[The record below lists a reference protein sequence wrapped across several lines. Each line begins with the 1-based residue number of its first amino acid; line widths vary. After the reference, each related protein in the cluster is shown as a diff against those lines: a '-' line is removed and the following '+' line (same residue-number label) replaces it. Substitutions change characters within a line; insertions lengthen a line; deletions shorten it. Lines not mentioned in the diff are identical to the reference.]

1 MQRTASYCI
10 ILLFIFSIKIFAVP
24 DTLNTDKYKLG
35 IESLVKKDTAAAVH
49 YFNQSIILH
58 NDAPSYFEL
67 GKLTFSYKP
76 IADVGDAF
84 DHVYEAVELDPQNIE
99 YRLYLA
105 FLREERY
112 YDNRINFL
120 QRGYAI
126 SDYQDIL
133 KMDSTCAGAWANLG
147 RLKAEDFWEYQT
159 SESKL
164 DTNKAI
170 DPTERYAHE
179 GNIEAEQFRIEYE
192 YKKQDY
198 GLLSYSGFVMED
210 FLQAENS
217 LIRAVKFNPVLASAN
232 LDLAKLYY
240 SIKNYGFAITVL
252 ENAVKLDSTNKDY
265 HLYLGLLYYTVNL
278 ITKSE
283 KEFSK
288 AFSLMNKKERD
299 DYTYNSVLMMIEQ
312 RFPYKL
318 ESLPGEQVRD
328 IIKLFWQI
336 YDPLYI
342 TDRNER
348 IVEHYAR
355 IVYANMFLGSR
366 KLKIAGWQ
374 TNRGEVALRYGIPPH
389 VIRYRDDI
397 KLGPKTEV
405 WEYGDKSFAFTDQ
418 FKNNEYEFALEH
430 RSQVPINTFEEIK
443 KLRKEKF
450 QEYHPKFEGP
460 SFNASKSFYQF
471 RSEKNKTD
479 LYVCYSI
486 NLQDSMQSDYYYNGG
501 HSAGLFFFDKNY
513 YKIFENKKSF
523 PFEQKKN
530 KIVNTLHSS
539 AVPDSGFISFEVL
552 RNNDNGVHAF
562 KEKFTVKNYS
572 GSTLMLSD
580 IVLADQISPDS
591 NFVNGFERK
600 DISLLPNPANSFGT
614 NNLPYLYY
622 EVYNLKKGENNLT
635 DFEQE
640 ITIET
645 AEEKSGFEEFL
656 SSVGSIFGLG
666 GADKITLTSN
676 YKTLETDPQIFL
688 QIDMNEYEPG
698 NYKITLLVKD
708 NLGGTETTRTALF
721 YWER

>member
-1 MQRTASYCI
+1 MASYCL
-10 ILLFIFSIKIFAVP
+10 LLFLILPKIIFSFA
-24 DTLNTDKYKLG
+24 DTLYTDKCKLG
-35 IESLVKKDTAAAVH
+35 VETLAKKDTAAAVH
-49 YFNQSIILH
+49 YFNQSIILY

-67 GKLTFSYKP
+67 GKLTYSYKP
-76 IADVGDAF
+76 IADIGTAF

-112 YDNRINFL
+112 YDKRINFL
-120 QRGYAI
+120 QRSYAAT
-126 SDYQDIL
+126 DYQDIL
-133 KMDSTCAGAWANLG
+133 KMDSTCAAAWANLG

-179 GNIEAEQFRIEYE
+179 GDVEAEQFRIEYE

-198 GLLSYSGFVMED
+198 GLLSYSGFVLED

-217 LIRAVKFNPVLASAN
+217 LIRAIKFNPALASSS

-240 SIKNYGFAITVL
+240 SVKNFGFAITVL
-252 ENAVKLDSTNKDY
+252 ENAVKHDSTNKDY
-265 HLYLGLLYYTVNL
+265 HLYLGLFYYSVNL

-288 AFSLMNKKERD
+288 AFLLMNKKERD

-342 TDRNER
+342 TDQNER
-348 IVEHYAR
+348 IVEHYVR
-355 IVYANMFLGSR
+355 MVYANMFLGSR
-366 KLKIAGWQ
+366 KLEIAGWQ
-374 TNRGEVALRYGIPPH
+374 TNRGEVALRYGIPPR

-397 KLGPKTEV
+397 QLGPKTEV

-450 QEYHPKFEGP
+450 QEYHPKFEGH
-460 SFNASKSFYQF
+460 SFNASKNFYQF
-471 RSEKNKTD
+471 RSQKNKTD
-479 LYVCYSI
+479 LYACYSI
-486 NLQDSMQSDYYYNGG
+486 NLQDSLQGDYYFNKG
-501 HSAGLFFFDKNY
+501 HRAGLFFFDKNY
-513 YKIFENKKSF
+513 YKIFESKKSF
-523 PFEQKKN
+523 PFEPGKN
-530 KIVNTLHSS
+530 KIVKTLYSP
-539 AVPDSGFISFEVL
+539 ALPDSGFISFEIL
-552 RNNDNGVHAF
+552 RNNDMGVHAL
-562 KEKFTVKNYS
+562 KEKFTIKNLS
-572 GSTLMLSD
+572 GGTLALSD
-580 IVLADQISPDS
+580 IVLADRLSTDS

-600 DISLLPNPANSFGT
+600 DISLLPNPGNYFGT

-622 EVYNLKKGENNLT
+622 EVYNLKKGEDNLT
-635 DFEQE
+635 NFEQE
-640 ITIET
+640 ITIES

-656 SSVGSIFGLG
+656 SSIGSLFGLG

-676 YKTLETDPQIFL
+676 YQTFETDPQIFL
-688 QIDMNEYEPG
+688 QIDMGEYEPG

-708 NLGGTETTRTALF
+708 NFGGIETARTALF
-721 YWER
+721 YWEK